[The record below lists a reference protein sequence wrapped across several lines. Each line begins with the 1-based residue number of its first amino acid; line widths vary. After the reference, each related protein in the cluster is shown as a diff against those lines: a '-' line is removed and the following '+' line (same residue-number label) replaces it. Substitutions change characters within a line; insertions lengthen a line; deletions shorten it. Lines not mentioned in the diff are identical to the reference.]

1 MQFIYYPKCS
11 TCLKALK
18 DLESHQLTFT
28 KRHIVE
34 ETPSREEFIKWIEQY
49 GQGIKPF
56 FNTSGQ
62 VYRQMELK
70 KKIDNLT
77 IEEAAQLLSSNGMLV
92 KRPLLILEN
101 QIIIGYS
108 KELYAKWVS
117 KFSWGF

>member
-108 KELYAKWVS
+108 KELYAKL
-117 KFSWGF
+117 